1 MRHDFLDR
9 YSRIDSPIHRLPA
22 ALKMGLALGAIFIVV
37 LPPITTLYPFLFTA
51 VVLLGVIALS
61 RIPLSF
67 MVRRILIFEPF
78 IVAVA
83 VLALL
88 QPGGFLKFSTIVVK
102 STLSLV
108 TIIVLSNTTP
118 FTELL
123 GVFRHLHAPPVF
135 LTMMALMYRYV
146 FVLVDEMQRMKR
158 ARLSRTFK
166 NKKENARSWRSLSM
180 MIGQLFLRSTE
191 RAERIF
197 AAMSARGWKS

>member
-22 ALKMGLALGAIFIVV
+22 ALKMGLALGAILLVV
-37 LPPITTLYPFLFTA
+37 LPPLTALYPFLVTA
-51 VVLLGVIALS
+51 VVLLVVIALS
-61 RIPLSF
+61 RIPASF

-78 IVAVA
+78 IIVIAG
-83 VLALL
+83 LSLL
-88 QPGGFLKFSTIVVK
+88 PPGGLLKFGAIVVK

-108 TIIVLSNTTP
+108 TIVVLSNTTP

-123 GVFRHLHAPPVF
+123 GVFRRLHAPPMF
-135 LTMMALMYRYV
+135 LTVMALMYRYV
-146 FVLVDEMQRMKR
+146 FVLVDELQRMKR

-166 NKKENARSWRSLSM
+166 SKKEKTRSWRSLSM